1 MNVKL
6 RPAPIVK
13 MLIVTVILAVI
24 IIIFN
29 TAFKSLPNHDIL
41 MRESSW
47 IFAGLVHLPMFLIP
61 FIIIW
66 FITKGKLKDYGFNLN
81 QEPLFTHK
89 RMLLLGLG
97 FGILM
102 SLKYIPQLIN
112 NTPLD
117 VPRPVTLTNVIGTMT
132 FQWIIVGLCEE
143 TMFRGLIQTYLMN
156 NLEGTV
162 NMLGHELHIGTV
174 IGAVI
179 WGLFHFINILI
190 MPLRPVIFF
199 VILTAIVG
207 LPMGYAYQKTR
218 SLVTTIIVHNAI
230 FGVPLTIGYLLYWLR

>member
-1 MNVKL
+1 MNVTLK
-6 RPAPIVK
+6 PAPIVK
-13 MLIVTVILAVI
+13 MVIVTVIVAVI

-29 TAFKSLPNHDIL
+29 AVFKTFPNSYTL

-47 IFAGLVHLPMFLIP
+47 IFAALVHLPMFLIP
-61 FIIIW
+61 FIIIYI
-66 FITKGKLKDYGFNLN
+66 ITKGTLGQYGFNLY
-81 QEPLFTHK
+81 QIPLFTHK
-89 RMLLLGLG
+89 RMLLLGIG

-102 SLKYIPQLIN
+102 SLKYIPQVIN

-117 VPRPVTLTNVIGTMT
+117 VPRPVTLTNIIGTMA

-162 NMLGHELHIGTV
+162 NMAGHELHIGTV
-174 IGAVI
+174 IGAII

-199 VILTAIVG
+199 VILTTIVG

-218 SLVTTIIVHNAI
+218 SLATTIIVHNAI
-230 FGVPLTIGYLLYWLR
+230 FGVPLTIGYILLWLQ